1 MTSLGSLEQ
10 SKFPNLAELTAN
22 HNNLESL
29 SSDVGDNWPALKKL
43 DLSHNSLKSLPVQL
57 ANLKIKVN

>member
-1 MTSLGSLEQ
+1 MEQ

-22 HNNLESL
+22 HNKLESL
-29 SSDVGDNWPALKKL
+29 SSEVGDHWPGLKKL

-57 ANLKIKVN
+57 AALKIKVNRILC